1 MSEKQSRDKDNFKT
15 RPNFDHSYS
24 GNIKRL
30 ERHTLL
36 PINILAFLRA
46 AALTTLGLALPNY
59 FIFDL
64 NQTAFIAGLSSF
76 MYCVPYAFLP
86 FILSKWTDKIG
97 RKNGVILSIIGLN
110 LIFPILLF
118 RVNVIG
124 GLLVRF
130 GEGIAT
136 SLFWPVI
143 QAIISDLKQLNL
155 KNEDDSGDNENYI
168 DKKIGKYNFSWNLG
182 GILGFL
188 VGTIVV
194 FTSQNNY
201 VLFFVNEFYT
211 ILLIPAVIL
220 LKEPHELAHIG
231 PSSLD
236 TLVEPVDPVNP
247 LNLSATNSL
256 SMQTNLSDSSQKYG
270 SEELLEGINNNT
282 KNGKIMLA
290 ALPLIIPFLI
300 IILQSTVISGIS
312 LLISKKFAIL
322 SIASFY
328 TYLLSFFRFS
338 TSTVFTIFIPK
349 FDKNK
354 LRTYLLM
361 FGLLHSLIAFI
372 LGISANL
379 IIYAFFT
386 SLLGM
391 TNIFLYNSAFQIMI
405 DKNSVNNTAKFT
417 GIFEAIIGLGFGIS
431 PLIIGYLA
439 DIDVNMP
446 FNILFV
452 WGTILTL
459 MIFILYRK
467 KD

>member
-211 ILLIPAVIL
+211 ILLI
-220 LKEPHELAHIG
+220 
-231 PSSLD
+231 
-236 TLVEPVDPVNP
+236 
-247 LNLSATNSL
+247 
-256 SMQTNLSDSSQKYG
+256 
-270 SEELLEGINNNT
+270 
-282 KNGKIMLA
+282 
-290 ALPLIIPFLI
+290 
-300 IILQSTVISGIS
+300 
-312 LLISKKFAIL
+312 
-322 SIASFY
+322 
-328 TYLLSFFRFS
+328 
-338 TSTVFTIFIPK
+338 
-349 FDKNK
+349 
-354 LRTYLLM
+354 
-361 FGLLHSLIAFI
+361 
-372 LGISANL
+372 
-379 IIYAFFT
+379 
-386 SLLGM
+386 
-391 TNIFLYNSAFQIMI
+391 
-405 DKNSVNNTAKFT
+405 
-417 GIFEAIIGLGFGIS
+417 
-431 PLIIGYLA
+431 
-439 DIDVNMP
+439 
-446 FNILFV
+446 
-452 WGTILTL
+452 
-459 MIFILYRK
+459 
-467 KD
+467 